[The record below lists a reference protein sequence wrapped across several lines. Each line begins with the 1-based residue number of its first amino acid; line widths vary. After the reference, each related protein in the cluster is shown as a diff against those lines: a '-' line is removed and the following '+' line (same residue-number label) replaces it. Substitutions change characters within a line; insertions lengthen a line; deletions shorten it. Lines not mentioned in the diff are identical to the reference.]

1 MLSVPVIITLITQ
14 LVIPV
19 TASDTE
25 VRAAVTAALVPLR
38 AAAVGHI
45 EQKTCFGCHNQGPPV
60 IALQAGR
67 GKNFLTFR
75 SEQLADQAE
84 HIVRFMA
91 DNRER
96 FRSGRGTGG
105 QVDTAG
111 TLLLALEQTGHPADE
126 NTEAVVQFLLKT
138 QSNRDHWR
146 SGSPRPPSEAS
157 HFTATWMALRG
168 LRVWGIPEQQAAIA
182 QRREAAR
189 GWLIRTPAVDTE
201 DHAFRLLA
209 LKEAG
214 ADQKEL
220 TQAAEQLLRLQRPNG
235 GWGQLATLSPDAY
248 ATGTALVALNWSGS
262 LPTDALSY
270 RRGVGFLV
278 QQQQSDGTWFVRS
291 RSRPFQ
297 PYYEGGFPYGKDQFI
312 SSAASGWAATALLL
326 ASPPAR

>member
-1 MLSVPVIITLITQ
+1 MLSVPAIITLITQ

-19 TASDTE
+19 TATDTE
-25 VRAAVTAALVPLR
+25 VRSAVAAALVPLR

-45 EQKTCFGCHNQGPPV
+45 ERKSCFGCHNQGSPV

-75 SEQLADQAE
+75 SEQFADQAE
-84 HIVRFMA
+84 HILQFIT
-91 DNRER
+91 DNREK

-111 TLLLALEQTGHPADE
+111 TLLLALEQTGHPADA

-157 HFTATWMALRG
+157 HFTATWLALRG
-168 LRVWGIPEQQAAIA
+168 LRVWGTPEQHTAIA
-182 QRREAAR
+182 RRVTSAR

-214 ADQKEL
+214 AGEKEL

-235 GWGQLATLSPDAY
+235 GWGQLATLPPDAY
-248 ATGTALVALNWSGS
+248 ATGTALVALNWSGC
-262 LPTDALSY
+262 LPTDAPSY
-270 RRGVGFLV
+270 RHGVGFLV
-278 QQQQSDGTWFVRS
+278 QQQRSDGAWFVRS

-312 SSAASGWAATALLL
+312 SSTASGWAATALLL